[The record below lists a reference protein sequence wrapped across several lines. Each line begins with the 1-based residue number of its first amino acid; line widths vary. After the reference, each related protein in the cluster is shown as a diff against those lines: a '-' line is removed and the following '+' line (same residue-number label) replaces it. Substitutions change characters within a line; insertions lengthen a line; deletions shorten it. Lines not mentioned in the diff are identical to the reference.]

1 MNNLEEPSRNGKILS
16 GIDSAHAIKLR
27 EGIDPNCDE
36 SIYARY
42 GRGYGL
48 PLSLAERVELLAI
61 MVDMEEES
69 FTAKPKG
76 SIHRIWDRIRSS
88 SCCLKIMSVSGLM
101 RRFMGKQ

>member
-16 GIDSAHAIKLR
+16 GIDSAHAIRFK
-27 EGIDPNCDE
+27 EENDPNYDE
-36 SIYARY
+36 SIYLRY
-42 GRGYGL
+42 GRVYGI

-69 FTAKPKG
+69 FTAKLKG
-76 SIHRIWDRIRSS
+76 SIHRIWNRIRSS
-88 SCCLKIMSVSGLM
+88 SCCLKIMSISGLM